1 MSFNPFIGTSNY
13 SGGGG
18 TGQDGRGIQ
27 EISWISSSTG
37 TRPGEAGAKDTY
49 QILYTDG
56 STSTFI
62 VQNGNNGKDG
72 AKGENGANGKDGQD
86 GKDGVTPIFRVSSD
100 YIQVSIDN
108 GLNYT
113 NLVSLDSLKGND
125 GESLEF
131 KWEGT
136 KLGVK
141 KASGS
146 EYTYVEL
153 KGETGEKG
161 EKGVDGAEGK
171 SAYQSA
177 IDTGFDGTEA
187 QWIESLKGEQGLQGV
202 SITAATIDDNGHL
215 ILTLSSGSI
224 VDAGNA
230 KGADGTSINIKGSL
244 NDSSE
249 LPVTDQKVG
258 DCYLINGHLWI
269 YTNSSK
275 ETAVNG
281 FDDAGNIQGPAGK
294 GISTVTINDSGIMTI
309 VYSDGTSSEIGNVIG
324 PQGPEG
330 KQGPQGIQGE
340 SGFSPVVSTSKE
352 NKVTT
357 VTITDSIGE
366 HTFEINDG
374 ADGSKGEKGD
384 QGENGNSIEI
394 AVNGDYIQ
402 WRVVGDLA
410 WTNLIAVAALKGEK
424 GDQGDKGEKGDQGEQ
439 GEQGLP
445 GVDGKNIELGISE
458 TYIQWRVVESEEWNN
473 LIPISS
479 LVGNAGRGISSIEFT
494 SSTGGDTA
502 GLAGAKDTYQI
513 LYTDGL
519 TSTFIVQ
526 NGNDGAT
533 GGDGHT
539 HENKDVLDKL
549 SDINGSLGY
558 NGDSVFKVWHGT
570 REEYEAIVDKK
581 DDWTYIITDDNLEDT
596 IIKFTKAETREPI
609 QSGDSLGV
617 ILGKIAKY
625 LEDLKTVAFTGNYS
639 DLVSK
644 PEEVTDA
651 ELDDILV

>member
-13 SGGGG
+13 SGGG

-27 EISWISSSTG
+27 EISWISSSSG
-37 TRPGEAGAKDTY
+37 TKPGETGARDTY

-72 AKGENGANGKDGQD
+72 VKGEDGKDGKDGQN
-86 GKDGVTPIFRVSSD
+86 GKDGVTPIFRTSSN

-136 KLGVK
+136 KLGIK
-141 KASGS
+141 KVNDS
-146 EYTYVEL
+146 EYVYVEL

-161 EKGVDGAEGK
+161 DKGADGTEGK

-177 IDTGFDGTEA
+177 IDTGFDGTEE
-187 QWIESLKGEQGLQGV
+187 QWIESLKGEQGLQGI
-202 SITAATIDDNGHL
+202 SITTATIDDNGHL
-215 ILTLSSGSI
+215 ILTLSSGSTI
-224 VDAGNA
+224 DAGNA
-230 KGADGTSINIKGSL
+230 KGADGTSINIKDSL

-249 LPVTDQKVG
+249 LPSTNQQIG
-258 DCYLINGHLWI
+258 DCYLINGHLWV

-275 ETAVNG
+275 ETAING

-294 GISTVTINDSGIMTI
+294 GISTVTINDSGVMTI
-309 VYSDGTSSEIGNVIG
+309 TYSDGTSNEIGNVIG

-330 KQGPQGIQGE
+330 KQGPQGEQGE

-357 VTITDSIGE
+357 VTITDSTGE
-366 HTFEINDG
+366 HTFEITDG
-374 ADGSKGEKGD
+374 ADGDKGEKGD
-384 QGENGNSIEI
+384 QGENGKSIEI
-394 AVNGDYIQ
+394 AVNSDYIQ
-402 WRVVGDLA
+402 WRVVGELA
-410 WTNLIAVAALKGEK
+410 WTNLIAVAALKG
-424 GDQGDKGEKGDQGEQ
+424 DKGEQGEKGEQ
-439 GEQGLP
+439 GLQGEKGEQGLP
-445 GVDGKNIELGISE
+445 GVDGKNIELGTSE
-458 TYIQWRVVESEEWNN
+458 TYIQWRVVGAEEWNN
-473 LIPISS
+473 LIPIST
-479 LVGNAGRGISSIEFT
+479 LVGSAGRGINSIEFT

-502 GLAGAKDTYQI
+502 GLAGAIDTYTI
-513 LYTDGL
+513 TYTDKT
-519 TSTFIVQ
+519 TSTFTIY
-526 NGNDGAT
+526 NGKDGTA
-533 GGDGHT
+533 GDGHT
-539 HENKDVLDKL
+539 HENKEVLDKL

-558 NGDSVFKVWHGT
+558 NNENVFKVWYGT
-570 REEYEAIVDKK
+570 KEEYEAIVDKK
-581 DDWTYIITDDNLEDT
+581 DDWTYIITNDSFEDT
-596 IIKFTKAETREPI
+596 IVEFTKAETREPI
-609 QSGDSLGV
+609 QSGDSLSV

-639 DLVSK
+639 DLTSR

-651 ELDDILV
+651 ELNDILV

>member
-1 MSFNPFIGTSNY
+1 MSFNPFIGTSNS
-13 SGGGG
+13 SGSGG

-37 TRPGEAGAKDTY
+37 TKPGEAGAKDTY

-72 AKGENGANGKDGQD
+72 AKGENGANGKDGQN
-86 GKDGVTPIFRVSSD
+86 GKDGITPIFRVSSN

-113 NLVSLDSLKGND
+113 NLVSLDSLKGED

-131 KWEGT
+131 NWLGT
-136 KLGVK
+136 KLGIK
-141 KASGS
+141 RASDT

-153 KGETGEKG
+153 KGETGDKG
-161 EKGVDGAEGK
+161 EKGENGADGK

-177 IDTGFDGTEA
+177 LDTGFDGTET
-187 QWIESLKGEQGLQGV
+187 QWVESLKGEQGLQGI

-215 ILTLSSGSI
+215 ILTLSSGSTI
-224 VDAGNA
+224 DAGNA
-230 KGADGTSINIKGSL
+230 KGADGTSINIRDSL

-249 LPVTDQKVG
+249 LPSTGQQIG
-258 DCYLINGHLWI
+258 DCYLINGHLWV

-275 ETAVNG
+275 ETAING

-309 VYSDGTSSEIGNVIG
+309 AYSDGTSSEIGNVIG

-330 KQGPQGIQGE
+330 KQGPRGIQGE
-340 SGFSPVVSTSKE
+340 SGFSPVVSTSKVD
-352 NKVTT
+352 KVTT
-357 VTITDSIGE
+357 VTITDSTGE

-374 ADGSKGEKGD
+374 IDGTNGEKGE
-384 QGENGNSIEI
+384 QGEAGKSIEI

-402 WRVVGDLA
+402 WRVVEDLA
-410 WTNLIAVAALKGEK
+410 WTNLIAVAALKGDKGEQGDK
-424 GDQGDKGEKGDQGEQ
+424 GDQGLQGEK

-445 GVDGKNIELGISE
+445 GVDGKNIELGTSE
-458 TYIQWRVVESEEWNN
+458 TYIQWRVVGTEEWNN
-473 LIPISS
+473 LIPIST
-479 LVGNAGRGISSIEFT
+479 LVGSAGRGINSIEFT

-502 GLAGAKDTYQI
+502 GLAGAIDTYTI
-513 LYTDGL
+513 TYSDNT
-519 TSTFIVQ
+519 TSTFTIY
-526 NGNDGAT
+526 NGRDSAT

-539 HENKDVLDKL
+539 HENKEVLDKL

-558 NGDSVFKVWHGT
+558 NSENVFKVWHGT
-570 REEYEAIVDKK
+570 KEEYEAIVDKK
-581 DDWTYIITDDNLEDT
+581 DDWTYIITNDNFEDT
-596 IIKFTKAETREPI
+596 IVEFTKAETREPI

-639 DLVSK
+639 DLASK

-651 ELDDILV
+651 ELNDILV

>member
-1 MSFNPFIGTSNY
+1 MSFNPFIGTSN
-13 SGGGG
+13 SSGGG

-37 TRPGEAGAKDTY
+37 TKPGEAGAKDTY

-62 VQNGNNGKDG
+62 VQNGNNGRDG
-72 AKGENGANGKDGQD
+72 AKGENGANGKDGQN
-86 GKDGVTPIFRVSSD
+86 GKDGITPIFRVSSN

-113 NLVSLDSLKGND
+113 NLVSLDSLKGED

-131 KWEGT
+131 NWLGT
-136 KLGVK
+136 KLGIK
-141 KASGS
+141 RASDT

-153 KGETGEKG
+153 KGETGDKG
-161 EKGVDGAEGK
+161 EKGENGADGK

-177 IDTGFDGTEA
+177 LNTGFDGTEI
-187 QWIESLKGEQGLQGV
+187 QWVESLKGEQGLQGI

-224 VDAGNA
+224 IDAGNA
-230 KGADGTSINIKGSL
+230 KGADGTSINIRDSL

-249 LPVTDQKVG
+249 LPSTGQQIG
-258 DCYLINGHLWI
+258 DCYLINGHLWV

-275 ETAVNG
+275 ETAING
-281 FDDAGNIQGPAGK
+281 FDDAGNIQGPTGK
-294 GISTVTINDSGIMTI
+294 GISAVTINNSGIMTI
-309 VYSDGTSSEIGNVIG
+309 AYSDGTSSEIGNVLG

-330 KQGPQGIQGE
+330 KQGPQGMQGE
-340 SGFSPVVSTSKE
+340 SGFSPVVSTSKID
-352 NKVTT
+352 KVTT
-357 VTITDSIGE
+357 VTITDSTGE

-374 ADGSKGEKGD
+374 IDGTNGEKGE
-384 QGENGNSIEI
+384 QGEAGKSIEI

-410 WTNLIAVAALKGEK
+410 WTNLIAVAALKGDKGEQGDK
-424 GDQGDKGEKGDQGEQ
+424 GDQGLQGEK

-445 GVDGKNIELGISE
+445 GVDGKNIELGTSE
-458 TYIQWRVVESEEWNN
+458 TYIQWRVVGTEEWNN
-473 LIPISS
+473 LIPIST
-479 LVGNAGRGISSIEFT
+479 LVGSAGRGINSIEFT

-502 GLAGAKDTYQI
+502 GLAGAIDTYTI
-513 LYTDGL
+513 TYSDNT
-519 TSTFIVQ
+519 TSTFTIY
-526 NGNDGAT
+526 NGRDGAT

-539 HENKDVLDKL
+539 HENKEVLDKL

-558 NGDSVFKVWHGT
+558 NNENVFKVWHGT
-570 REEYEAIVDKK
+570 KEEYEAIVDKK
-581 DDWTYIITDDNLEDT
+581 DDWTYIITNDNFEDT
-596 IIKFTKAETREPI
+596 IVEFTKAETREPI

-639 DLVSK
+639 DLASK

-651 ELDDILV
+651 ELNDILV

>member
-1 MSFNPFIGTSNY
+1 MSFNPFIGTSN
-13 SGGGG
+13 SSGGG

-37 TRPGEAGAKDTY
+37 TKPGEAGAKDTY

-56 STSTFI
+56 STSIFI
-62 VQNGNNGKDG
+62 VQNGNNGRDG
-72 AKGENGANGKDGQD
+72 AKGENGANGKDGQN
-86 GKDGVTPIFRVSSD
+86 GKDGITPIFRVSSN

-113 NLVSLDSLKGND
+113 NLASLDSLKGED

-131 KWEGT
+131 NWLGT
-136 KLGVK
+136 KLGIK
-141 KASGS
+141 RASDT

-153 KGETGEKG
+153 KGETGDKG
-161 EKGVDGAEGK
+161 EKGENGADGK

-177 IDTGFDGTEA
+177 LDTGFDGTEI
-187 QWIESLKGEQGLQGV
+187 QWVESLKGEQGLQGI

-215 ILTLSSGSI
+215 ILTLSSGSTI
-224 VDAGNA
+224 DAGNT
-230 KGADGTSINIKGSL
+230 KGADGTSINIRDSL

-249 LPVTDQKVG
+249 LPSTGQQIG
-258 DCYLINGHLWI
+258 DCYLINGHLWV

-275 ETAVNG
+275 ETAING
-281 FDDAGNIQGPAGK
+281 FDDAGNIQGPTGK
-294 GISTVTINDSGIMTI
+294 GISAVTINNSGIMTI
-309 VYSDGTSSEIGNVIG
+309 AYSDGTSSEIGNVLG

-330 KQGPQGIQGE
+330 KQGPQGMQGE
-340 SGFSPVVSTSKE
+340 SGFSPVVSTSKID
-352 NKVTT
+352 KVTT
-357 VTITDSIGE
+357 VTITDSTGE

-374 ADGSKGEKGD
+374 IDGTNGEKGE
-384 QGENGNSIEI
+384 QGEAGKSIEI

-410 WTNLIAVAALKGEK
+410 WTNLIAVAALKGDKGEQGDK
-424 GDQGDKGEKGDQGEQ
+424 GDQGLQGEK

-445 GVDGKNIELGISE
+445 GVDGKNIELGTSE
-458 TYIQWRVVESEEWNN
+458 TYIQWRVVGTEEWNN
-473 LIPISS
+473 LIPIST
-479 LVGNAGRGISSIEFT
+479 LVGSAGRGINSIEFT

-502 GLAGAKDTYQI
+502 GLAGAIDTYTI
-513 LYTDGL
+513 TYSDNT
-519 TSTFIVQ
+519 TSTFTIY
-526 NGNDGAT
+526 NGRDGAS
-533 GGDGHT
+533 GDGHT
-539 HENKDVLDKL
+539 HENKEVLDKL

-558 NGDSVFKVWHGT
+558 NNENVFKVWHGT
-570 REEYEAIVDKK
+570 KEEYEAIVDKK
-581 DDWTYIITDDNLEDT
+581 DDWTYIITNDNFEDT
-596 IIKFTKAETREPI
+596 IVEFTKAETREPI

-639 DLVSK
+639 DLVSR

-651 ELDDILV
+651 ELNDILV